1 MHPIPDIRPS
11 DATNRRIPKTTPLS
25 SRSSS
30 IEAGS
35 WVAYI
40 EMGSEANRQKNSID
54 TQNKHSKIDSHRLT

>member
-11 DATNRRIPKTTPLS
+11 GATNRRIPKTTPLS

-30 IEAGS
+30 IGAGS

-40 EMGSEANRQKNSID
+40 EMGVRGKPSEKFDRHTK
-54 TQNKHSKIDSHRLT
+54 